1 MPPSIDDTNHICL
14 RKHSRPLF
22 FNNSNTFL
30 GLSAVCT
37 MSDLSSSNFSNWI
50 WWNTFDQNCFHPG
63 WFSAPSSKS
72 HYAPDSIFEEALID
86 KKIKRGKKAQTFS
99 IYTHIEHTCIILC
112 AHCFWCALCKFDMDN
127 VEYELKACWNM
138 NYWQIEIFITYM
150 SLVFCW
156 SKLALTKM
164 LKSRNLKLQN
174 RSRNIHEDSHQ
185 NQLFKLKYLNGE
197 FQISYLSIDKLS
209 NQEF

>member
-1 MPPSIDDTNHICL
+1 
-14 RKHSRPLF
+14 
-22 FNNSNTFL
+22 
-30 GLSAVCT
+30 
-37 MSDLSSSNFSNWI
+37 MSDLSSSNFSNWNLTKFFWI
-50 WWNTFDQNCFHPG
+50 QICPG
-63 WFSAPSSKS
+63 WLCAPSSKS

-86 KKIKRGKKAQTFS
+86 KRSKGGKELKHFPYIH
-99 IYTHIEHTCIILC
+99 IYVEHTCIILC

-164 LKSRNLKLQN
+164 LKSRNLKMQN
-174 RSRNIHEDSHQ
+174 RSKNIHEDSHQ
-185 NQLFKLKYLNGE
+185 NQLFKLKYWNGW
-197 FQISYLSIDKLS
+197 ISDFLPII
-209 NQEF
+209 

>member
-1 MPPSIDDTNHICL
+1 MILTIYAWGST
-14 RKHSRPLF
+14 RPLLS
-22 FNNSNTFL
+22 NNSNTFL
-30 GLSAVCT
+30 GLHHVRFKF
-37 MSDLSSSNFSNWI
+37 LKLLKLNLRKYF
-50 WWNTFDQNCFHPG
+50 WNCYH
-63 WFSAPSSKS
+63 WLCAPSSKS

-138 NYWQIEIFITYM
+138 NYWQIEILITYM

-174 RSRNIHEDSHQ
+174 RSKNIQGDSHQ
-185 NQLFKLKYLNGE
+185 NQLSKLKYWNGL
-197 FQISYLSIDKLS
+197 ISDFLPFYW
-209 NQEF
+209 